1 MFFVNVSICNR
12 KGENM
17 KKHIFIFVCLL
28 CVAILL
34 SGCDMA
40 PVKAFG
46 YTSSAVFYVNYS
58 DVLAYNEQSAC
69 DTYSRAGEFIQTY
82 INICDSNKV
91 LEKVKE
97 TSGISDGF
105 TVNIEALDDTEIIEI
120 SVSSWDKQVA
130 YDVCVAYTQVVPEVV
145 PEIVVGSNVKII
157 DLPKVPA

>member
-1 MFFVNVSICNR
+1 
-12 KGENM
+12 M

-34 SGCDMA
+34 SGCKTAAMER
-40 PVKAFG
+40 FG

-69 DTYSRAGEFIQTY
+69 DTYSRAGKFIQTY

-120 SVSSWDKQVA
+120 SVSSWDEQTA
-130 YDVCVAYTQVVPEVV
+130 YDVCVAYAEVV
-145 PEIVVGSNVKII
+145 PEMIPEIIVGSSVKVIEY
-157 DLPKVPA
+157 PQMPA